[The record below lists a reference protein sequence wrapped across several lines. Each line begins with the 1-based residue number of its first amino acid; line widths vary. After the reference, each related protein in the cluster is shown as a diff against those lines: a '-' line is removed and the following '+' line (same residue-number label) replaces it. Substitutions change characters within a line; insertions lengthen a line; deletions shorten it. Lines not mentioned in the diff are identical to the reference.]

1 MDDLMNAPA
10 KLIELPHDT
19 REWLATLREDELE
32 TLKALVDLPADD
44 VRDGFKLVRELRTV
58 GRWMRLLILTV
69 VAIFVATVTL
79 YENTLKVLGWFKG
92 GAH

>member
-1 MDDLMNAPA
+1 MNAPA

>member
-1 MDDLMNAPA
+1 MDDTLSAPA
-10 KLIELPHDT
+10 KLFELPHDT

-92 GAH
+92 SPH